1 MSVGLLEIPSYVTG
15 TWTIDPAH
23 SDVGFVIRHLMISN
37 VKGHFT
43 GFEGR
48 IVTAADPLASE
59 VTATVDMASID
70 TANAMRDEHLRSA
83 DFFDVAEHPTM
94 TYRSTGIRPDGDGF
108 VMDGELTLK
117 GVTRPLALALEVNG
131 FGFDPFAPDP
141 ATGARAGFTATGEIN
156 RSDFG
161 ITYTGP
167 IPGGG
172 VALSETVRIVLEIE
186 AALQTA

>member
-1 MSVGLLEIPSYVTG
+1 MSVGLLEIPSWVTG

-43 GFEGR
+43 AFEGR
-48 IVTAADPLASE
+48 IVTAADPLDSE
-59 VTATVDMASID
+59 VTATIDMASID
-70 TANAMRDEHLRSA
+70 TANPMRDDHLRSA
-83 DFFDVAEHPTM
+83 DFFAVDEHPTM
-94 TYRSTGIRPDGDGF
+94 TYRSTGIRPDGDGYL
-108 VMDGELTLK
+108 MDGELTLK
-117 GVTRPLALALEVNG
+117 GVTRPIGLELEVNG

-141 ATGARAGFTATGEIN
+141 ATGARAGFTATGELN

-172 VALSETVRIVLEIE
+172 VTLSEKVRIVLEIE
-186 AALQTA
+186 AVLQAG